1 MNIIP
6 FKRKKLKVLGEEGM
20 ILINRETD
28 GRVKKMKLN
37 FDDVYK
43 IMKQSFPLEEIR
55 SYEGQRA
62 LLDREDY
69 FIKTYIHNGD
79 MAGFCAYYEL
89 NDFLYIEHLA
99 CSPEVRGLGIG
110 TKLVQEVLDEAGE
123 RVVILEVE
131 PPVDEMTKRRVA
143 FYEKLDFYLNP
154 YYHFQ
159 PPLNKDTDGV
169 ELKIMSSARSLTAE
183 EQEAYR
189 RVLNTYIYHVQEDLY
204 I

>member
-69 FIKTYIHNGD
+69 FIKTYIHNGE

-89 NDFLYIEHLA
+89 NDLLYIEHLA

>member
-1 MNIIP
+1 
-6 FKRKKLKVLGEEGM
+6 
-20 ILINRETD
+20 
-28 GRVKKMKLN
+28 MKLN

-55 SYEGQRA
+55 GYEGQRA

-69 FIKTYIHNGD
+69 FIKTYIHSGEV
-79 MAGFCAYYEL
+79 AGFCAYYEL
-89 NDFLYIEHLA
+89 NDVLYIEHLA
-99 CSPEVRGLGIG
+99 CSPAVRGLGIG

-123 RVVILEVE
+123 RSVILEVE

-143 FYEKLDFYLNP
+143 FYEKLDFHLNP

-169 ELKIMSSARSLTAE
+169 ELKMMSSKGKITEE
-183 EQEAYR
+183 EQKAYR
-189 RVLNTYIYHVQEDLY
+189 RLLNIHVYQVHEDLY